1 MICIDSVNGIYV
13 TTKESHGMRL
23 PIHVQKSS
31 VLKYFAC
38 EVQAC
43 TDFMSI
49 AANNGNPGKEC
60 FHLERTRTATSY
72 SPPTALRNESLQ
84 EMQEKGLCSKSRL
97 EECTAVNQQACS
109 EDIDC
114 VFPIFWG
121 EHSLSERHVYFSVYT
136 GQKDNWC
143 KFERTVCT
151 FDSKTGKWHCP
162 CRGKKNRISCVHR
175 YLSMWWLFQ
184 EHPQLLQSV
193 VDTSN
198 EDIEDVEEMISAAD
212 DDHQHSRS
220 SVIMETN
227 YFWSSKRIPE
237 DLPVDLITSE
247 KPVWQAV
254 LA

>member
-23 PIHVQKSS
+23 PIQVQKSS

-49 AANNGNPGKEC
+49 AANSGNPGKEC

-72 SPPTALRNESLQ
+72 SPPTALCNESLQ

-121 EHSLSERHVYFSVYT
+121 EHGLSERYVYFSVYT

-151 FDSKTGKWHCP
+151 FDSKTGTAHAE
-162 CRGKKNRISCVHR
+162 VHK
-175 YLSMWWLFQ
+175 
-184 EHPQLLQSV
+184 
-193 VDTSN
+193 
-198 EDIEDVEEMISAAD
+198 IETV
-212 DDHQHSRS
+212 
-220 SVIMETN
+220 
-227 YFWSSKRIPE
+227 
-237 DLPVDLITSE
+237 
-247 KPVWQAV
+247 
-254 LA
+254 